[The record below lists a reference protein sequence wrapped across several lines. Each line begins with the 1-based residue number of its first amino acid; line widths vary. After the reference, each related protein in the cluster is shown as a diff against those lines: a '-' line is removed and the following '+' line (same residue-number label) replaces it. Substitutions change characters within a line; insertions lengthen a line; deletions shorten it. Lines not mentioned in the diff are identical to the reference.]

1 MGKTKPINSEGKPI
15 IEKAFWTEITI
26 IQQWDDNI
34 RNFTMESLILAQD
47 ER

>member
-26 IQQWDDNI
+26 IQQWNDKNKKLYNGEFDPG
-34 RNFTMESLILAQD
+34 SG
-47 ER
+47 